1 MATQKIETGLI
12 ADSAVTTAKLADNSV
27 TAAKIAAGSLDDQ
40 VKGIS
45 SSADAVAITIDSS
58 ENVGIGGSTITDSN
72 LLNLQGSG
80 ASKNIGIVFNDTN
93 TSKIFSIQNG
103 GSALKF
109 FDYTASAE
117 RMRIDSSGNV
127 GIGVTPSAWDGAMT
141 ALQIDTGSIY
151 ANSNGATFIGAN
163 FYYDTTSNTNKYIE
177 SNPASAIGLSSGRV
191 EFFVAG
197 SGTAGNDVSFTEAM
211 RIHSDGN
218 VGIGTD
224 DPQAKLHVTSSV
236 LIEGGSTDSRTLGF
250 TNANGST
257 GWSIGNG
264 IIDSTHNFRIYDNTA
279 GAARVTVDGSGNVG
293 IGRTSISQPSA
304 GATTLAI
311 QGTDNNK
318 AGAIR
323 LYSADDSVSAWIY
336 SDSGNGLSLNTA
348 TSHPMVFRTSATER
362 LRIDADGIIRA
373 RSFRDV
379 GHYLGPDGG
388 VNVADDSTVTITDNV
403 AGAMMVSIYDAGTG
417 SGALYFVNYQGD
429 PQVIKSSGILSFTD
443 DDIDGFL
450 CIYKTGAA
458 NSHTTVV
465 KNRTGATRNL
475 YISVFGSTT

>member
-1 MATQKIETGLI
+1 MSFAQTTINQPGTNTVSVAELNLSDGTAGQFITTDGNGTISFASGYTDSDVETYLNTSEIYTDPTNNRLGI
-12 ADSAVTTAKLADNSV
+12 G
-27 TAAKIAAGSLDDQ
+27 AASP
-40 VKGIS
+40 
-45 SSADAVAITIDSS
+45 DAVLTTVNSGALTLDSNDS
-58 ENVGIGGSTITDSN
+58 DHSGFGLLIEPSTITANTVNSAI
-72 LLNLQGSG
+72 GFARSSG
-80 ASKNIGIVFNDTN
+80 RKYAAIGMQTYADVD
-93 TSKIFSIQNG
+93 QNG
-103 GSALKF
+103 LNF
-109 FDYTASAE
+109 YVQTTASGSSASLTE
-117 RMRIDSSGNV
+117 AMRIDSSGNV
-127 GIGVTPSAWDGAMT
+127 GI
-141 ALQIDTGSIY
+141 
-151 ANSNGATFIGAN
+151 N
-163 FYYDTTSNTNKYIE
+163 
-177 SNPASAIGLSSGRV
+177 
-191 EFFVAG
+191 
-197 SGTAGNDVSFTEAM
+197 
-211 RIHSDGN
+211 
-218 VGIGTD
+218 
-224 DPQAKLHVTSSV
+224 
-236 LIEGGSTDSRTLGF
+236 
-250 TNANGST
+250 
-257 GWSIGNG
+257 
-264 IIDSTHNFRIYDNTA
+264 
-279 GAARVTVDGSGNVG
+279 
-293 IGRTSISQPSA
+293 RTSIAQPSA